1 MKTYCY
7 LFSVSLFSIFL
18 MSCTL
23 KDRVALFNGVD
34 LDNWTIYTGEADV
47 DPSDLFRVKDGV
59 IQVAGTPNGYIR
71 TMDSYSNYEL
81 HVEWR
86 WTEEPVNS
94 GVLLHVQGEDMIWP
108 HAIEC
113 QLKHERAGDV
123 VLIGKGAGITV
134 EDSTYLVESEE
145 NRFLIIPRM
154 EDSSENPAGEW
165 NRYDIRSVDG
175 NLEVKVNGVL
185 QNRGSGM
192 TPTEGNIVLQSEGAP
207 MQFRDL
213 YLIPL

>member
-1 MKTYCY
+1 MKKYGY
-7 LFSVSLFSIFL
+7 LFSVTLFSIF
-18 MSCTL
+18 MVSCMQWN
-23 KDRVALFNGVD
+23 KVALFNGVD
-34 LDNWTIYTGEADV
+34 LDNWTIYTGGADV
-47 DPSDLFRVKDGV
+47 DPSDLFRVEDGV

-71 TMDSYSNYEL
+71 TMESYSNYEL

-134 EDSTYLVESEE
+134 EDSTYQVKSEE
-145 NRFLIIPRM
+145 NRFVIIPRM
-154 EDSSENPAGEW
+154 EESSENPAGEW
-165 NRYDIRSVDG
+165 NSYDIRSVDG
-175 NLEVKVNGVL
+175 DLEVKVNGVL

-192 TPTEGNIVLQSEGAP
+192 IPAEGNIVLQSEGAP